1 MRVLSFAPRLTLA
14 RLRARTGNAWLDIL
28 AVLSFTLAATM
39 ALTIAGGIFMF
50 YNWNFHPSPAMAAH
64 LDALS
69 ETLGAGLTEM
79 YLGLAL
85 FAGALLV
92 IPISSLASGAARLG
106 AQDRSQ
112 RLASLRLVGTT
123 RTQTIAISLCE
134 TVVQWLLGTA
144 LGTVLYLVT
153 LPGWRALS
161 FLGLPINPAQ
171 MLLPV
176 PFIAAVIALLFVV
189 TLVSALGGLMRV
201 SISPLGVARR
211 ETPRALRAWRLAVF
225 AVAGIMYV
233 LVANARGGSTPI
245 VQIVM
250 MAGVLLVFLFA
261 LSVAASFIV
270 QALAY
275 PLVRSRHA
283 SLLMAARR
291 ILNDPRAVWRSVST
305 LALLCF
311 IGGYTSTLPER
322 TGSDSVAIRLVSADI
337 GTGVMVTLG
346 FGFAVVALS
355 SLTNHASLVFESAQQ
370 TQSLRFLGFPTAV
383 FTRIR
388 ILQTFIPLVVT
399 TALTTAL
406 GVGMSL
412 MTNYSWGARMDSA
425 AFTKLGIITVLGLA
439 MCLASILVVT
449 PLETRVVLARGR
461 AND

>member
-1 MRVLSFAPRLTLA
+1 MCIRDS
-14 RLRARTGNAWLDIL
+14 
-28 AVLSFTLAATM
+28 
-39 ALTIAGGIFMF
+39 
-50 YNWNFHPSPAMAAH
+50 
-64 LDALS
+64 
-69 ETLGAGLTEM
+69 
-79 YLGLAL
+79 
-85 FAGALLV
+85 
-92 IPISSLASGAARLG
+92 
-106 AQDRSQ
+106 
-112 RLASLRLVGTT
+112 
-123 RTQTIAISLCE
+123 
-134 TVVQWLLGTA
+134 
-144 LGTVLYLVT
+144 
-153 LPGWRALS
+153 
-161 FLGLPINPAQ
+161 
-171 MLLPV
+171 
-176 PFIAAVIALLFVV
+176 
-189 TLVSALGGLMRV
+189 
-201 SISPLGVARR
+201 LGVARR